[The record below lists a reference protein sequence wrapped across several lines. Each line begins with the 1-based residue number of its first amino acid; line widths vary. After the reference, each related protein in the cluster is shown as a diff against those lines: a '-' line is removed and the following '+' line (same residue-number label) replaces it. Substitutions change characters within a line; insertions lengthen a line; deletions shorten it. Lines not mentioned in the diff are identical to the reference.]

1 MVVVQFLVPIYDRN
15 GGPYSRDVLKRL
27 QQELEERFDGWSLAA
42 DQPLPGA
49 WRNPTS
55 GQVEYT
61 ESWRYEVG
69 VPRDRLD
76 ELDEYL
82 ARLADRLGQKAIWRV
97 RYGVGEGRAIEAQSC
112 E

>member
-1 MVVVQFLVPIYDRN
+1 MQR
-15 GGPYSRDVLKRL
+15 
-27 QQELEERFDGWSLAA
+27 ELEERFGGWSLAA
-42 DQPLPGA
+42 DRSLPGA

-55 GQVEYT
+55 GEVEYD

-69 VPRDRLD
+69 VRRDRLD
-76 ELDEYL
+76 EVDEYL

-97 RYGVGEGRAIEAQSC
+97 RYGKGEGKAIEAQPL

>member
-1 MVVVQFLVPIYDRN
+1 MFSI
-15 GGPYSRDVLKRL
+15 RL
-27 QQELEERFDGWSLAA
+27 QQELEERFGGWSLAA

-49 WRNPTS
+49 WRNPAS
-55 GQVEYT
+55 GEVEYD

-69 VPRDRLD
+69 VNRGRLD

-82 ARLADRLGQKAIWRV
+82 ARLAGRLGQKAIWRV
-97 RYGVGEGRAIEAQSC
+97 RYGKGEGRAIEARSS